1 MVNQQLK
8 WYEPLTIIIP
18 EVTCRSLLGRA
29 KWNTKSKNNGKSDE
43 KSDSSYHAS
52 LWAKASP
59 LGKSAK
65 MGPPS
70 GSMGTPDDM
79 EEEVVEKKAKCKTN
93 TKNNK
98 HPDKE
103 PKQGNN
109 TWNHIRINCQICC
122 QLPTVN
128 ANYIVSV
135 VSFSLV
141 V

>member
-1 MVNQQLK
+1 MVNWQLK

-18 EVTCRSLLGRA
+18 EVMCRSSSGRA
-29 KWNTKSKNNGKSDE
+29 KQNTKSKNNGKSDE
-43 KSDSSYHAS
+43 DSDSSCCAS

-65 MGPPS
+65 TGPPS
-70 GSMGTPDDM
+70 GSMGTLDDV
-79 EEEVVEKKAKCKTN
+79 EEEVVEKKAKCKTS

-98 HPDKE
+98 QPDKE

-109 TWNHIRINCQICC
+109 TWNHVCIYCWICC

-128 ANYIVSV
+128 IASV
-135 VSFSLV
+135 VSCSIV